1 MASTARQSNL
11 FASEDWT
18 KVYETFR
25 EIDFQAYDFQTIR
38 KTMID
43 YLRTYY
49 PEDFNDYIESSEYIA
64 LIDLIAYIAQ
74 SLSFRADLN
83 ARENF
88 LETAERRDSI
98 LRIAKMLNY
107 QPKRAQVARGLLKF
121 QSVQTTENVID
132 SNGSNLQNTQIFWGD
147 NTNPDFLE
155 QFTTILNA
163 SFNKTQRF
171 GNPSLSTTIVG
182 IPTDEYQISIV
193 PNTVSV
199 YPFETELGGNTF
211 GFEIVNGT
219 HANTNFLYEVSPRP
233 GNTLNCIYKNDSQGF
248 ASQNNGFFFYFKQGQ
263 LQTVDFSIN
272 ESLPNRIVEL
282 DTNSIDNND
291 VWLYQLDENGLEG
304 EQWIKV
310 PAINGTNVIYNSLA
324 KDSNTQFAVNSRS
337 ADQISLSFGDGV
349 FSDIP
354 VGNFRA
360 YFRTGNGLTYKIT
373 PQDVPDISLDIPYI
387 SHSGQIETLTVGL
400 SLEYTVANASS
411 RENLNDV
418 KQKAQQQYYT
428 QQRMITGEDYQ
439 IFPFTSFNNVIK
451 TKAINRTASGVSR
464 YLDVRDTT
472 GKYSSTNIV
481 AEDGIFYYEDVL
493 KNFTFTFTTAGDI
506 SNIISKNLEPV
517 VQNKETLHYYYENYP
532 FVSVTNLGVDWNRST
547 QGSGACTGYFKNAV
561 SDGPLSIG
569 GFTSSNLK
577 HVKQGSLVKF
587 TAPAGKVFD
596 LSNALITGTSGTANT
611 KDYIWSG
618 ISTVVDDGINQG
630 AGNLAT
636 GQGPISLSENIP
648 SDAVLDSIIAPWN
661 TVLPSAIR
669 QTIVDNVLTF
679 KTFGLR
685 YDYDTNAWVIIT
697 GANLDQTNTF
707 SLDYAGNEQNLN
719 RDASWLFKFTN
730 DGSTYTVN
738 YRSLSYIFESFLE
751 TRFYFD
757 KDLKIFDPRTS
768 KTIRDKVTILKV
780 NSQPDSSNALNNNY
794 IMNVDD
800 QIIET
805 DGYVLSEKIKVTFPD
820 QDDDGVVDDPEVF
833 NKVVAPDTNASS
845 KVVFYKTY
853 LDTDGFERLE
863 NIPSTSIDASYAS
876 LADIEAAKN
885 SFNSGQL
892 FYITSTTK
900 FYILSIDATNA
911 KIITESTD
919 YITKT
924 GRSDLLF
931 QYTHNSPNNRRIDP
945 SPTNIIDMFMLTTVY
960 DNDYRNFIQDITGST
975 QKPTKPTTTELRD
988 AYGSLDQYK
997 SISDTIVFNSV
1008 TYRPLFGNAAQP
1020 ELQASFK
1027 IVKNKSTLI
1036 SDNEIK
1042 AKAIS
1047 AINRY
1052 FAIENWDFGDTFYFS
1067 ELSAYLHNVLAPDV
1081 LSIIIVPRA
1090 STASF
1095 GSLFQI
1101 QSQSDEIFISAAQV
1115 SDVDIIDVITAS
1127 QLRASGI
1134 VVNEAASNVITE
1146 SASGTGTSTLATT
1159 TNRLTVNNTVGITNS
1174 GGYSY

>member
-1 MASTARQSNL
+1 MATTARQSNL

-25 EIDFQAYDFQTIR
+25 DIDFQAYDFQTIR

-107 QPKRAQVARGLLKF
+107 QPKRAQIARGMLKL
-121 QSVQTTENVID
+121 QSVQTTENVFD
-132 SNGSNLQNTQIFWGD
+132 SNGNNLQNTQIFWGD

-171 GNPSLSTTIVG
+171 GAPALKTTIVG
-182 IPTDEYQISIV
+182 VPTEEYQISIV
-193 PNTVSV
+193 PNTVGV
-199 YPFETELGGNTF
+199 YPFEAEVAGNTF

-219 HANTNFLYEVSPRP
+219 HAKTNFLYEVPPQPS
-233 GNTLNCIYKNDSQGF
+233 NTLNCIYKNDSQGF
-248 ASQNNGFFFYFKQGQ
+248 SSVNNGFFFYFKQGQ
-263 LQTVDFSIN
+263 LQTVDFNIT
-272 ESLPNRIVEL
+272 ESLPNRVVEI

-291 VWLYQLDENGLEG
+291 VWLYQVDENGIEST
-304 EQWIKV
+304 QWTKV
-310 PAINGTNVIYNSLA
+310 PAINGTNVIYNSITDT
-324 KDSNTQFAVNSRS
+324 KSQFAVNSRS
-337 ADQISLSFGDGV
+337 ADQIALSFGDGV

-360 YFRTGNGLTYKIT
+360 YFRTGNGFTYKIT
-373 PQDVPDISLDIPYI
+373 PQDLPEISLDIPYV
-387 SHSGQIETLTVGL
+387 SHSGQIETLTVVM
-400 SLEYTVANASS
+400 SLEYTVANASA
-411 RENLNDV
+411 RENLNDI
-418 KQKAQQQYYT
+418 KEKAQQQYYT

-439 IFPFTSFNNVIK
+439 IFPLTSFNNVIK
-451 TKAINRTASGVSR
+451 SKAVNRTSSGVSR

-481 AEDGIFYYEDVL
+481 AEDGIFYREDEL

-506 SNIISKNLEPV
+506 SNVISKNIEPV
-517 VQNKETLHYYYENYP
+517 IQNKESLHYYYKNYP
-532 FVSVTNLGVDWNRST
+532 FIDVTGLNTDWNRST
-547 QGSGACTGYFKNAV
+547 QGSGACTGYFKNA
-561 SDGPLSIG
+561 STDGPRAIAE
-569 GFTSSNLK
+569 FTSSNLK
-577 HVKQGSLVKF
+577 HIKQGSLVKF
-587 TAPAGKVFD
+587 TAPADKVFNM
-596 LSNALITGTSGTANT
+596 SNALITGTSGTANT
-611 KDYIWSG
+611 KDYVWSG
-618 ISTVVDDGINQG
+618 ITTVVDDGINQG
-630 AGNLAT
+630 AGNLST
-636 GQGPISLSENIP
+636 GLGPVTLSENIP
-648 SDAVLDSIIAPWN
+648 TDAVLDSVIAPWN
-661 TVLPSAIR
+661 TVLTSTIR
-669 QTIVDNVLTF
+669 QSIVDNVETF

-685 YDYDTNAWVIIT
+685 YDYDTNAWAIIT
-697 GANLDQTNTF
+697 GANLNQTNTF
-707 SLDYAGNEQNLN
+707 SLDYAGDTSNLN
-719 RDASWLFKFTN
+719 LDASWLFKFTN
-730 DGSTYTVN
+730 DGSTYTVE
-738 YRSLSYIFESFLE
+738 YRSQSYIFESFLE

-757 KDLKIFDPRTS
+757 KDLKIYDPRTG
-768 KTIRDKVTILKV
+768 KTIQDKISMLKV
-780 NSQPDSSNALNNNY
+780 NSQPDSSSSLNNNY

-805 DGYVLSEKIKVTFPD
+805 DGFVLSEKIKVTFPD
-820 QDDDGVVDDPEVF
+820 QDADGVVDDPEVF
-833 NKVVAPDTNASS
+833 DKVVAPDVNSTS
-845 KVVFYKTY
+845 KVVFYKKY
-853 LDTDGFERLE
+853 LDASGFERYE
-863 NIPSTSIDASYAS
+863 NVPSTSVDSTYTTFADIDA
-876 LADIEAAKN
+876 AKG
-885 SFNSGQL
+885 SFSSGQI
-892 FYITSTTK
+892 FYISSTTK
-900 FYILSIDATNA
+900 FYVLSINSVNE
-911 KIITESTD
+911 KVVTESTD

-924 GRSDLLF
+924 GRSDLIF

-945 SPTNIIDMFMLTTVY
+945 SPSNIIDLFMLTTVY
-960 DNDYRNFIQDITGST
+960 DRDYRNYIQDITGST
-975 QKPTKPTTTELRD
+975 LKPTKPTTTELRD

-1008 TYRPLFGNAAQP
+1008 TYRPLFGSKAEE

-1027 IVKNKSTLI
+1027 VVKNKSTLI

-1042 AKAIS
+1042 ARVIS
-1047 AINRY
+1047 AINQY
-1052 FAIENWDFGDTFYFS
+1052 FGVENWDFGDTFFFS

-1095 GSLFQI
+1095 GSLYQI
-1101 QSQSDEIFISAAQV
+1101 QSQGDEIFISAATV
-1115 SDVDIIDVITAS
+1115 NDVDIIDVITAA
-1127 QLRASGI
+1127 QLRATGT
-1134 VVNEAASNVITE
+1134 VVNEASNNIVTE
-1146 SASGTGTSTLATT
+1146 SASGTGTSTLAQT
-1159 TNRLTVNNTVGITNS
+1159 TNTLTVNNNVGITSS